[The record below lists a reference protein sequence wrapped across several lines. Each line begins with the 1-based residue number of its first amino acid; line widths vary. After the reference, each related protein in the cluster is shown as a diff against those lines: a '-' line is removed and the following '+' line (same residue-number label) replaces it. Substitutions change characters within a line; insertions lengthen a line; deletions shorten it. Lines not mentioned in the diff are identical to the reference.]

1 MYGFSVPVLLLF
13 LLQLLHQLHNHND
26 LITGTME
33 PFPLSSSLR
42 SRYDYY
48 YGLSSPRASVA
59 TSFYDNQHAS
69 LFGDPVPP
77 PSTSSISD
85 SLNSQLY
92 SSFSR
97 HIDQK
102 MALSYQ
108 KADLW
113 SNNKNFYRPRPSTMV
128 DSNRSDSPN
137 TISTIENTVANAAI
151 GSGRATSAMVRRK
164 PPLRK

>member
-1 MYGFSVPVLLLF
+1 MYGLSIPAVFLLLQF
-13 LLQLLHQLHNHND
+13 LVNLHV
-26 LITGTME
+26 ME
-33 PFPLSSSLR
+33 PFSSSLR

-48 YGLSSPRASVA
+48 YGLSSPHASAA

-77 PSTSSISD
+77 PSTSSITD

-113 SNNKNFYRPRPSTMV
+113 SNNKNYYRPRPSTLA
-128 DSNRSDSPN
+128 DSVRSDSPN
-137 TISTIENTVANAAI
+137 TISTIENTVANASI
-151 GSGRATSAMVRRK
+151 GGKRPMTAMMRRK

>member
-1 MYGFSVPVLLLF
+1 MYGLIIPSAFLLLQF
-13 LLQLLHQLHNHND
+13 LASLVH
-26 LITGTME
+26 ITMD
-33 PFPLSSSLR
+33 PFPSSLR

-48 YGLSSPRASVA
+48 YGLSSPHAASAA
-59 TSFYDNQHAS
+59 TSFYDNQHAR

-77 PSTSSISD
+77 LSTSSITD

-108 KADLW
+108 KADMW
-113 SNNKNFYRPRPSTMV
+113 SNNKNYYRPRPSTLAG

-151 GSGRATSAMVRRK
+151 GNSRPMTAMVRRK

>member
-1 MYGFSVPVLLLF
+1 MYGLSIPVFLF
-13 LLQLLHQLHNHND
+13 IQFLVSF
-26 LITGTME
+26 IME

-48 YGLSSPRASVA
+48 YGLSSPRASAA
-59 TSFYDNQHAS
+59 TTFYDNQHAS

-77 PSTSSISD
+77 PSTSSFSD

-113 SNNKNFYRPRPSTMV
+113 SNNKNYYRQRPSTLA

-137 TISTIENTVANAAI
+137 TISTIENTTLNAGI
-151 GSGRATSAMVRRK
+151 KGSGRSMSAMVRRK
-164 PPLRK
+164 PPLRR